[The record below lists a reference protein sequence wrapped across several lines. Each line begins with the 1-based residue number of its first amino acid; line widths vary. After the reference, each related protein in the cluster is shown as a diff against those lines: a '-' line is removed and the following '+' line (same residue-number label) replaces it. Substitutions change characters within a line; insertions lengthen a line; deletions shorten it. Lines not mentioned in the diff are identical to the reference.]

1 MSNSFVTAKLIAERA
16 LPILKDQI
24 KFLPLVNRQFDNT
37 FRKAG
42 DTIQVIKPAR
52 YSTADGSS
60 SIASAYNDVA
70 ETAVEVQLSN
80 QRTVPFKLSSK
91 ELTLNIDDLTRQVIM
106 PSAIALA
113 EKVNNSLAALYT
125 DIPYY
130 VGTSG
135 VTPDGLDDLANIN
148 KMLNK
153 NRAPRDGR
161 AFLMD
166 FDAEAKFLQLDSL
179 VEVDKSGTNT
189 ALRNAAIGR
198 VYGMLLAADA
208 DIQTHTAGGYAALA
222 DVTITGGAAGATS
235 IALTSAA
242 GTSTAKLLKGDLL
255 KIDDYTFTVTADTAA
270 AASGV
275 IAAVSIY
282 PALPVAYSAFTSAAV
297 TFPDVSAKAHVANIA
312 FQRDAFCFATAPL
325 APAEGAESYTVNYD
339 GLSLR
344 VVRDYDIDNDA
355 NKWRMDILYGV
366 KTLYPELAVR
376 VLG

>member
-24 KFLPLVNRQFDNT
+24 KFLPLVNRQFDST
-37 FRKAG
+37 FKKAG
-42 DTIQVIKPAR
+42 STIQVIKPAR

-60 SIASAYNDVA
+60 TIASAYNDID
-70 ETAVEVQLSN
+70 ESAVEITLSN
-80 QRTVPFKLSSK
+80 QRAVPFNLSSK
-91 ELTLNIDDLTRQVIM
+91 ELSLNVDDLQRQVIM
-106 PSAIALA
+106 PAAIALA
-113 EKVNNSLAALYT
+113 EKVNADLAALYD

-135 VTPDGLDDLANIN
+135 TTPDALSDLAAIN

-166 FDAEAKFLQLDSL
+166 FDAEEKFLQLDSL

-189 ALRNAAIGR
+189 ALRNAALGR

-208 DIQTHTAGGYAALA
+208 DIKTHTAGTYTALA
-222 DVTITGGAAGATS
+222 DVTITAGASGATS
-235 IALTSAA
+235 ITLTSAA
-242 GTSTAKLLKGDLL
+242 GTSTGTLKAGDLL
-255 KIDDYTFTVTADTAA
+255 KIDDYQFTVTAAATAA
-270 AASGV
+270 AGV
-275 IAAVSIY
+275 ATASIY
-282 PALPVAYSAFTSAAV
+282 PALPNAYGDFTSADV
-297 TFPDVSAKAHVANIA
+297 TFPDVSAKAHVANLA

-325 APAEGAESYTVNYD
+325 APAEGAESFTVSYD

-344 VVRDYDIDNDA
+344 VVRDYDIDTDA